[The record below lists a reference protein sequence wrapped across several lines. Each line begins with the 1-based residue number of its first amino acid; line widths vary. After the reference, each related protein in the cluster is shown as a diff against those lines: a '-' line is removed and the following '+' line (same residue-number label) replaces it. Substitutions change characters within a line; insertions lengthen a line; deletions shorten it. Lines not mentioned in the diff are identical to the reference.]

1 MSWPHIKLLVSL
13 PSLPEFHFIRRQPH
27 SFYNVWP
34 SLLGSTEVPKGR
46 RKWPI
51 WSPLMCIRSPSIQL
65 CRLGNLLP
73 PPRWWPCRGPAG
85 KTGGETGSPVGSRC
99 LRCTDGW
106 LDNFGRSDC
115 FGCTPVVVAVRCHI
129 RHLEH
134 TEGVYL
140 LVFVTSWSRNESW
153 KVVRCLLSISY
164 CILCWVISSIPVSL
178 SVPTWTSR

>member
-1 MSWPHIKLLVSL
+1 MGWKYSECRWFTVRCHFITSWPHTKSLVSL

-106 LDNFGRSDC
+106 LDNLSKVKMCGNKRLRSERR
-115 FGCTPVVVAVRCHI
+115 A
-129 RHLEH
+129 
-134 TEGVYL
+134 
-140 LVFVTSWSRNESW
+140 S
-153 KVVRCLLSISY
+153 
-164 CILCWVISSIPVSL
+164 
-178 SVPTWTSR
+178 